1 MAKHVGAKKYQCNL
15 CDYKCKWQTNLRR
28 HVEAN
33 HSGIKVICNLCEV
46 EFSCKLSLQIHMKK
60 KHNVGKNCTG
70 PVKLVEDDY
79 SKHICNICDKHFKYI
94 HNYRS
99 HMLEEHNQEEE
110 AKSLQGISYSILKK
124 FQK

>member
-1 MAKHVGAKKYQCNL
+1 MAKHVGAKKYQCTL

-33 HSGIKVICNLCEV
+33 HSGIKIPCNLCEV

-79 SKHICNICDKHFKYI
+79 SKHICKICDKHFKYI

-110 AKSLQGISYSILKK
+110 AKSLQGISCSILKK
-124 FQK
+124 IQK

>member
-1 MAKHVGAKKYQCNL
+1 
-15 CDYKCKWQTNLRR
+15 
-28 HVEAN
+28 
-33 HSGIKVICNLCEV
+33 
-46 EFSCKLSLQIHMKK
+46 MKK

-110 AKSLQGISYSILKK
+110 EAKSLQGISFFPLFFSFFLVQDISY
-124 FQK
+124 F